1 MSRKGLTKNASKS
14 DSLAIFERLSRR
26 GIRYVEIKK
35 IVSLDLPHATLFF
48 ERQFGAH
55 TARQVLRQI
64 ERWKRLLKGD
74 FILSAAQKREI
85 QKTIGGIEMF
95 AWNALIEASFPK
107 LGPWQMSRR
116 FLPNRHDPELRY
128 IDPDLQIVAIHEE
141 TRQKRT
147 ALIPG
152 GYSGI
157 ADWGNAWR
165 TAFADLGLLGLVLK
179 QESRKRLVVARRP
192 QAWPIFTIGVIPRL
206 YEFLAPFY
214 RKRGH
219 VWSGKEN
226 VLTRDAFF
234 PQDLPTLS
242 LAQVEKLPT
251 ADAVHVVVERHH
263 GLSEDLT
270 EDVFA
275 LSNIVH
281 VVARHADGTIF
292 ADTITRNLRTCGR
305 LDWQANSMSA
315 SGRPAAAS

>member
-1 MSRKGLTKNASKS
+1 MRSKRS
-14 DSLAIFERLSRR
+14 SVLIFPTQLCFSNDSSALI
-26 GIRYVEIKK
+26 
-35 IVSLDLPHATLFF
+35 
-48 ERQFGAH
+48 

-64 ERWKRLLKGD
+64 ERLKRLLKGD

-95 AWNALIEASFPK
+95 AWNALIEASYPK
-107 LGPWQMSRR
+107 LGPWRMSRR
-116 FLPNRHDPELRY
+116 FLPNRHDPEPRY

-152 GYSGI
+152 GYGGI

-219 VWSGKEN
+219 VWSGKKN

-234 PQDLPTLS
+234 PQDLLDDMRQI
-242 LAQVEKLPT
+242 LQVEHP
-251 ADAVHVVVERHH
+251 DSF
-263 GLSEDLT
+263 SE
-270 EDVFA
+270 
-275 LSNIVH
+275 
-281 VVARHADGTIF
+281 
-292 ADTITRNLRTCGR
+292 ITRNQIKAVVQRHIAHTR
-305 LDWQANSMSA
+305 QSTKSA
-315 SGRPAAAS
+315 K